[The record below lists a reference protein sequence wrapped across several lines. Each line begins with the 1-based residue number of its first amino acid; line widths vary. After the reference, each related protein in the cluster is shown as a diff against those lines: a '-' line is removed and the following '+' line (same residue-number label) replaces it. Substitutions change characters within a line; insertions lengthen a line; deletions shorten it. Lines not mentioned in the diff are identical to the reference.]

1 MMSKDRRFKCTFNRS
16 LIKSIVLVALLFPG
30 IGLVGQK
37 PLPEIRK
44 EGNKHVFYLDE
55 EPFLI
60 LGAQL
65 WNSSVWPQITD
76 QFWEQAKTLGCNTIE
91 APIYWQNIEPEP
103 GKFNFKELDHLILK
117 AREQGLRLVLLW
129 FGSYKNGRSQYA
141 PPWVLEDVEQ
151 YPRMQ
156 NAAGQDI
163 YVLSAVSKNN
173 LEADKRAFVE
183 VMKHIK
189 ELDGGHQTVIMMQVE
204 NEPGSMWTNR
214 DYSPAANALYE
225 QAVPTDILQQLD
237 KPKGSWA
244 EVFGIEGPEAFNAY
258 HIAGYI
264 DEIAAAGREIYNIP
278 MYANVWIRENAFQ
291 RPGEYPSG
299 GPTSNMIDMWK
310 AAAPNLDLL
319 ALDVYH
325 GNPNIFNEL
334 CDHYD
339 RPDNALFVPEM
350 GNGNNFGR
358 FQFYAIGNYNA
369 IGVAP
374 YGIDPF
380 HVDPH
385 DKRDR
390 EQLDGRFDAIA
401 KNYHL
406 LSGAIHPIVQ
416 LQGTGRLT
424 AVGEEEGMS
433 EQLVQLEGYDVLFR
447 YGFPT
452 YKDRSQRTGRALIG
466 QLGPDEFLLI
476 GFDTKFQFRPSY
488 GSGYNAAEYIL
499 VEQGHYEKDQWV
511 RERIWN
517 GDALYHAT
525 LPHDGAILKIKL
537 RRVEAP
543 DGTRIRANFDK
554 GR

>member
-1 MMSKDRRFKCTFNRS
+1 MRP
-16 LIKSIVLVALLFPG
+16 IKFALVVLV
-30 IGLVGQK
+30 LVFGHQLMAQQS
-37 PLPEIRK
+37 LPEIRK
-44 EGNKHVFYLDE
+44 EGNKHVFYLE
-55 EPFLI
+55 GEPYLI

-65 WNSSVWPQITD
+65 WNSSAWPQITD
-76 QFWEQAKTLGCNTIE
+76 RFWEQAKTLGCNTIE

-103 GKFNFKELDHLILK
+103 GKFNFKELDQLILR

-141 PPWVLEDVEQ
+141 PPWVLEDPAQ

-156 NAAGQDI
+156 NSSGQEI
-163 YVLSAVSKNN
+163 YVLSAVSDANR
-173 LEADKRAFVE
+173 EADKRAFVE
-183 VMKHIK
+183 VMRHIR
-189 ELDGGHQTVIMMQVE
+189 EVDAQHQTVIMMQVE

-214 DYSPAANALYE
+214 DYSPAANDLYE
-225 QAVPTDILQQLD
+225 REVPTDIVRKLNTS
-237 KPKGSWA
+237 GGTWT
-244 EVFGIEGPEAFNAY
+244 EVFGVDGPEAFNAY
-258 HIAGYI
+258 HIASYI
-264 DEIAAAGREIYNIP
+264 NDIAAAGRAVYNLP

-299 GPTSNMIDMWK
+299 GPTTNMIDMWK
-310 AAAPNLDLL
+310 AAAPQIDLL

-325 GNPNIFNEL
+325 GNPKIFNEL

-350 GNGNNFGR
+350 GNGPNFAR

-390 EQLDGRFDAIA
+390 EQLDGRFDGIA
-401 KNYHL
+401 RNYRL
-406 LSGAIHPIVQ
+406 LSGAIHPITQ
-416 LQGTGRLT
+416 LQGTRKLV

-433 EQLVQLEGYDVLFR
+433 EQLVRLDGYDVLFR

-476 GFDTKFQFRPSY
+476 GFDAKLQFRPTY
-488 GSGYNAAEYIL
+488 GSGYNAAEYVL

-525 LPHDGAILKIKL
+525 LPQDGAILKIKL
-537 RRVEAP
+537 RRVETP
-543 DGTRIRANFDK
+543 DGARIRANFDK
-554 GR
+554 GE

>member
-1 MMSKDRRFKCTFNRS
+1 MRKTYGI
-16 LIKSIVLVALLFPG
+16 LLLVLFIISTG
-30 IGLVGQK
+30 SGQK
-37 PLPEIRK
+37 SLPEIRK
-44 EGNKHVFYLDE
+44 EGNKFTFYLDDK
-55 EPFLI
+55 PYLI

-76 QFWEQAKTLGCNTIE
+76 QFWDQAKALGCNTIE

-103 GKFNFKELDHLILK
+103 GKFNFTELDHLVQT
-117 AREQGLRLVLLW
+117 AREHGQKLVLLW

-141 PPWVLEDVEQ
+141 PPWVLDNPKK

-163 YVLSAVSKNN
+163 YVLSAVSKTN
-173 LEADKRAFVE
+173 LEADKNAFVA
-183 VMKHIK
+183 VMKHLKKI
-189 ELDGGHQTVIMMQVE
+189 DSADQTVIMVQVE

-214 DYSPAANALYE
+214 DYSAEANRLYAQKIPKIVAE
-225 QAVPTDILQQLD
+225 KLD
-237 KPKGSWA
+237 KKQDAWA
-244 EVFGIEGPEAFNAY
+244 ATFGVDGPEAFNAY
-258 HIAGYI
+258 YIATYI
-264 DEIAAAGREIYNIP
+264 DQIAQAGKAVYNLP

-299 GPTSNMIDMWK
+299 GPTSNMIDLWK
-310 AAAPNLDLL
+310 AVAPNLDLL

-325 GNPNIFNEL
+325 GNPNIFNQL
-334 CDHYD
+334 CDNYD

-350 GNGNNFGR
+350 GNGHNFAR

-385 DKRDR
+385 DQRDK
-390 EQLDGRFDAIA
+390 EHLDGRFTGIA
-401 KNYHL
+401 QNYHL
-406 LSGAIHPIVQ
+406 LAKAMYPITQ
-416 LQGTGRLT
+416 LQGSEKLV

-433 EQLVQLEGYDVLFR
+433 EQLVHLENYDVLFQ

-452 YKDRSQRTGRALIG
+452 YKERSQRTGRALIG

-476 GFDTKFQFRPSY
+476 GFDAKFLFRPTY
-488 GSGYNAAEYIL
+488 GSGYNAAEYIIA
-499 VEQGHYEKDQWV
+499 EQGHYEGKKWV

-525 LPHDGAILKIKL
+525 LPSDGAILKIKL
-537 RRVEAP
+537 RRVAAA
-543 DGTRIRANFDK
+543 DDTKVKANFDK
-554 GR
+554 Q

>member
-1 MMSKDRRFKCTFNRS
+1 MHWKK
-16 LIKSIVLVALLFPG
+16 VLPTVLLLLS
-30 IGLVGQK
+30 GLLVLAQK

-44 EGNKHVFYLDE
+44 TGDKHTFYLDE

-65 WNSSVWPQITD
+65 WNSSVWPEITD

-103 GKFNFKELDHLILK
+103 GRFNFRELDHLILS
-117 AREQGLRLVLLW
+117 AREQNLRLVLLW

-141 PPWVLEDVEQ
+141 PPWVLENTER
-151 YPRMQ
+151 YPRMR
-156 NAAGQDI
+156 NAAGEEI
-163 YVLSAVSKNN
+163 YVLSAVSENN
-173 LEADKRAFVE
+173 READQSAFVA
-183 VMKHIK
+183 VMKHLK
-189 ELDGGHQTVIMMQVE
+189 EIDEAHQTVIMMQVE

-214 DYSPAANALYE
+214 DYSPAANQLYE
-225 QAVPTDILQQLD
+225 APVPVDILRKLNKSRGNWEQ
-237 KPKGSWA
+237 
-244 EVFGIEGPEAFNAY
+244 VFGVDGPEAFNAY
-258 HIAGYI
+258 HIARYI
-264 DEIAAAGREIYNIP
+264 DRIAEAGREVYNLP

-299 GPTSNMIDMWK
+299 GPTSNMIDLWK
-310 AAAPNLDLL
+310 AAAPHLDLL

-325 GNPNIFNEL
+325 GNPNIFNQL
-334 CDHYD
+334 CDNYD

-350 GNGNNFGR
+350 GNGHNFAR

-385 DKRDR
+385 DQRNKD
-390 EQLDGRFDAIA
+390 QLDGRFDGIA
-401 KNYHL
+401 RNYHL
-406 LSGAIHPIVQ
+406 LSGAIQPITQ
-416 LQGTGRLT
+416 LQGTGNLR

-433 EQLVQLEGYDVLFR
+433 EQLVRLNGYDVLFR

-466 QLGPDEFLLI
+466 QTGPDEFLLI
-476 GFDTKFQFRPSY
+476 GFDAKFQFRPTY
-488 GSGYNAAEYIL
+488 GSGYNAAEYVL
-499 VEQGHYEKDQWV
+499 VEQGHYEGGRWV

-525 LPHDGAILKIKL
+525 LPHEGAILKIKL
-537 RRVEAP
+537 RRVETP
-543 DGTRIRANFDK
+543 DGARIRANFDK
-554 GR
+554 N

>member
-1 MMSKDRRFKCTFNRS
+1 MRP
-16 LIKSIVLVALLFPG
+16 IKFALVVLV
-30 IGLVGQK
+30 LVFGHQLMAQQS
-37 PLPEIRK
+37 LPEIRK
-44 EGNKHVFYLDE
+44 EGNKHVFYLE
-55 EPFLI
+55 GEPYLI

-65 WNSSVWPQITD
+65 WNSSAWPQITD
-76 QFWEQAKTLGCNTIE
+76 RFWEQAKTLGCNTIE

-103 GKFNFKELDHLILK
+103 GKFNFKELDQLILR

-141 PPWVLEDVEQ
+141 PPWVLEDPAQ

-156 NAAGQDI
+156 NASGQEI
-163 YVLSAVSKNN
+163 YVLSAVSDANR
-173 LEADKRAFVE
+173 EADKRAFVE
-183 VMKHIK
+183 VMRHIR
-189 ELDGGHQTVIMMQVE
+189 EVDAQHQTVIMMQVE

-214 DYSPAANALYE
+214 DYSPAANARYE
-225 QAVPTDILQQLD
+225 KEVPTDIVRKLNTS
-237 KPKGSWA
+237 GGTWT
-244 EVFGIEGPEAFNAY
+244 EVFGVDGPEAFNAY
-258 HIAGYI
+258 HIASYI
-264 DEIAAAGREIYNIP
+264 NDIAAAGRTVYNLP

-299 GPTSNMIDMWK
+299 GPTTNMIDMWK
-310 AAAPNLDLL
+310 AAAPQIDLL

-325 GNPNIFNEL
+325 GNPKIFNEL

-350 GNGNNFGR
+350 GNGPNFAR

-390 EQLDGRFDAIA
+390 EQLDGRFDGIA
-401 KNYHL
+401 RNYRL
-406 LSGAIHPIVQ
+406 LSGAIHPITQ
-416 LQGTGRLT
+416 LQGTGKLV

-433 EQLVQLEGYDVLFR
+433 EQLVRLDGYDVLFR

-476 GFDTKFQFRPSY
+476 GFDAKFQFRPTY
-488 GSGYNAAEYIL
+488 GSGYNAAEYVL

-525 LPHDGAILKIKL
+525 LPQDGAILKIKL
-537 RRVEAP
+537 RRVETP
-543 DGTRIRANFDK
+543 DGARIRANFDK
-554 GR
+554 GE

>member
-1 MMSKDRRFKCTFNRS
+1 MRS
-16 LIKSIVLVALLFPG
+16 IASTLLLF
-30 IGLVGQK
+30 LLFSSALSAQK

-44 EGNKHVFYLDE
+44 EGNKHTLYVDE
-55 EPFLI
+55 QPFLI

-65 WNSSVWPQITD
+65 WNSSVWPEITD
-76 QFWEQAKTLGCNTIE
+76 QFWEQAETLGCNTIE

-103 GKFNFKELDHLILK
+103 GKYNFKELDHLIRT
-117 AREQGLRLVLLW
+117 AREQELRLVLLW

-141 PPWVLEDVEQ
+141 PPWVLEDVENF
-151 YPRMQ
+151 PRMQ

-163 YVLSAVSKNN
+163 YVLSAVSRKN

-189 ELDGGHQTVIMMQVE
+189 AIDAEHQTVIMMQVE
-204 NEPGSMWTNR
+204 NEPGSMWTDR
-214 DYSPAANALYE
+214 DYSPAANQIFE
-225 QAVPTDILQQLD
+225 SSVPADITRKLQ
-237 KPKGSWA
+237 KSNGSW
-244 EVFGIEGPEAFNAY
+244 EDVFGLDAPEAFNAY

-264 DEIAAAGREIYNIP
+264 DEIAAAGRAVYNLP
-278 MYANVWIRENAFQ
+278 MYANVWIRENAFR

-319 ALDVYH
+319 ALDIYH
-325 GNPNIFNEL
+325 GNPKMFNEL
-334 CDHYD
+334 CDIYD

-350 GNGNNFGR
+350 GNGPSFAR
-358 FQFYAIGNYNA
+358 FQLYAIGNYNA

-390 EQLDGRFDAIA
+390 EQLDQRFDGIA
-401 KNYHL
+401 KNYRL
-406 LSGAIHPIVQ
+406 LAGAMHPITQ
-416 LQGTGRLT
+416 LQGTDRIR
-424 AVGEEEGMS
+424 AVGEEEGLR
-433 EQLVQLEGYDVLFR
+433 EQLVQMEGYDILFR
-447 YGFPT
+447 YGFPS
-452 YKDRSQRTGRALIG
+452 YKDQSHRTGRALIG
-466 QLGPDEFLLI
+466 QLGPDEFLLL
-476 GFDTKFQFRPSY
+476 GFDTKFQFRPTY
-488 GSGYNAAEYIL
+488 GSGYNAAEYVI
-499 VEQGHYEKDQWV
+499 VEQGHYEGNRWI

-525 LPHDGAILKIKL
+525 LPADGTILKVKL
-537 RRVEAP
+537 RRVQAP
-543 DGTRIRANFDK
+543 DGTRVKANFDK
-554 GR
+554 G

>member
-1 MMSKDRRFKCTFNRS
+1 MRP
-16 LIKSIVLVALLFPG
+16 IKFALVVLV
-30 IGLVGQK
+30 LVFGHQLMAQQS
-37 PLPEIRK
+37 LPEIRK
-44 EGNKHVFYLDE
+44 EGNKHVFYLE
-55 EPFLI
+55 GEPYLI

-65 WNSSVWPQITD
+65 WNSSAWPQITD
-76 QFWEQAKTLGCNTIE
+76 RFWEQAKTLGCNTIE

-103 GKFNFKELDHLILK
+103 GKFNFKELDQLILR

-141 PPWVLEDVEQ
+141 PPWVLEDPAQ

-156 NAAGQDI
+156 NASGQEI
-163 YVLSAVSKNN
+163 YVLSAVSDANR
-173 LEADKRAFVE
+173 EADKRAFVE
-183 VMKHIK
+183 VMRHIR
-189 ELDGGHQTVIMMQVE
+189 EVDAQHQTVIMMQVE

-214 DYSPAANALYE
+214 DYSPAANARYE
-225 QAVPTDILQQLD
+225 KEVPTDIVRKLNTS
-237 KPKGSWA
+237 GGTWT
-244 EVFGIEGPEAFNAY
+244 EVFGVDGPEAFNAY
-258 HIAGYI
+258 YIASYI
-264 DEIAAAGREIYNIP
+264 NDIAAAGRTVYNLP

-299 GPTSNMIDMWK
+299 GPTTNMIDMWK
-310 AAAPNLDLL
+310 AAAPQIDLL

-325 GNPNIFNEL
+325 GNPKIFNEL

-350 GNGNNFGR
+350 GNGPNFAR

-390 EQLDGRFDAIA
+390 EQLDGRFDGIA
-401 KNYHL
+401 RNYRL
-406 LSGAIHPIVQ
+406 LSGAIHPITQ
-416 LQGTGRLT
+416 LQGTGKLV

-433 EQLVQLEGYDVLFR
+433 EQLVRLDGYDVLFR

-476 GFDTKFQFRPSY
+476 GFDAKFQFRPTY
-488 GSGYNAAEYIL
+488 GSGYNAAEYVL

-525 LPHDGAILKIKL
+525 LPQDGAILKIKL
-537 RRVEAP
+537 RRVETP
-543 DGTRIRANFDK
+543 DGARIRANFDK
-554 GR
+554 GE